1 MEMYR
6 PVFDHDA
13 VEKLLPKGEHI
24 LRVKVSLKLENY
36 VEDAEQLLSESKG
49 KVEIVALGRAM
60 IRAISVAEILRR
72 KGGGLHKEVKVYT
85 LNVNTLYVPLEEGLR
100 ERNEAV
106 HHNVIAIVLTK
117 SPDDVDMS
125 APGYLPPLAPEAAI
139 PFPPEN
145 IEKLERPRG
154 RRGARDGTNGN
165 AHGRGSATGSEKENG
180 SGYRKGRGRRS
191 RNRKRRS
198 RKNDGNNKRN
208 SNDNHLVSQDVPAV
222 PLPFGATT
230 TTENAPTPSTATEAK
245 ED

>member
-106 HHNVIAIVLTK
+106 HHNVIAIVL
-117 SPDDVDMS
+117 SWSARVAVEAHVMALMEMHMVEEVPLGLRRRMAVDIARDAGDVREIGKEDLARTMVITS
-125 APGYLPPLAPEAAI
+125 AIAMIIILCLRMYLQCRCLSVLLQPRRMHLLLPPLPKRKKIKRMDAKLCK
-139 PFPPEN
+139 N
-145 IEKLERPRG
+145 I
-154 RRGARDGTNGN
+154 
-165 AHGRGSATGSEKENG
+165 S
-180 SGYRKGRGRRS
+180 Y
-191 RNRKRRS
+191 
-198 RKNDGNNKRN
+198 
-208 SNDNHLVSQDVPAV
+208 
-222 PLPFGATT
+222 
-230 TTENAPTPSTATEAK
+230 
-245 ED
+245 